1 MPTARLDKVSL
12 SFGLKPL
19 LDNVALQIR
28 KGERVCLLGRN
39 GEGKSS
45 LLRLIA
51 GAIVPDSGEVWVR
64 PGAKVASLAQEV
76 SPPSDES
83 VLDVVMGGTSAGG
96 IDADWQAALQV
107 DQVISRLELDRD
119 APMSALSGGWRRRV
133 MLGRALVSEP
143 DLLLLDEPTNHL
155 DIEAITWLEDM
166 MIEFAGALLFIS
178 HDRAFVRRLAT
189 RIVEL
194 DRGQLRAWPGTYDD
208 YVLQKRAALEVEAK
222 HAALFDKK
230 LAQEEVWIRKGV
242 QARRTRNEGRVR
254 ALEQLRIQRRERRER
269 IGQVDVRVQE
279 AGPSGKLVFEAV
291 DVTMAFGAPPII
303 KGFSARIMRG
313 DRIGIIGPNGC
324 GKSTLIKLLVGELEP
339 SEGLIRRGTSLMPA
353 YFDQQREQLDPSK
366 SIMDNVTGGSGE
378 TITIDGQPRHVSSYL
393 RDFLF
398 PPERLHAPVSML
410 SGGERNRLLLARL
423 FAKPS
428 NLLVMD
434 EPTNDLD
441 AETLDL
447 LEEMVAEY
455 AGTLLLVSHD
465 RAFLDNVVT
474 STLVFEGD
482 GCVNEYVGGYSDWLR
497 QRRAIAVAAKT
508 PSPRSA
514 QSAPAVRPPA
524 GGSAAAKSRKLSYKD
539 QRELDAM
546 PAAIQRLEVEQA
558 KLAAAIGDP
567 ELFRRDP
574 AAANA
579 AVQRLQ
585 SVQQE
590 LEAAFERWEALEN
603 SAANP

>member
-1 MPTARLDKVSL
+1 
-12 SFGLKPL
+12 
-19 LDNVALQIR
+19 
-28 KGERVCLLGRN
+28 
-39 GEGKSS
+39 
-45 LLRLIA
+45 
-51 GAIVPDSGEVWVR
+51 
-64 PGAKVASLAQEV
+64 
-76 SPPSDES
+76 
-83 VLDVVMGGTSAGG
+83 
-96 IDADWQAALQV
+96 
-107 DQVISRLELDRD
+107 
-119 APMSALSGGWRRRV
+119 
-133 MLGRALVSEP
+133 
-143 DLLLLDEPTNHL
+143 
-155 DIEAITWLEDM
+155 
-166 MIEFAGALLFIS
+166 
-178 HDRAFVRRLAT
+178 
-189 RIVEL
+189 
-194 DRGQLRAWPGTYDD
+194 
-208 YVLQKRAALEVEAK
+208 
-222 HAALFDKK
+222 
-230 LAQEEVWIRKGV
+230 
-242 QARRTRNEGRVR
+242 
-254 ALEQLRIQRRERRER
+254 
-269 IGQVDVRVQE
+269 
-279 AGPSGKLVFEAV
+279 
-291 DVTMAFGAPPII
+291 
-303 KGFSARIMRG
+303 
-313 DRIGIIGPNGC
+313 
-324 GKSTLIKLLVGELEP
+324 
-339 SEGLIRRGTSLMPA
+339 MPA

-508 PSPRSA
+508 PSPRFA